1 MGNTSLSPD
10 GQRSSR
16 TNRAIVDETPDEVLL
31 NMVKG
36 DRCKNRF
43 RGSAAA
49 KSDPVDEPEEEEAAS
64 PDKKPTRKKVGIKQ
78 KTQYELAFIKRK
90 ALRDKGMWKAQV
102 PPYTPGEAQD
112 EPVVKVPEN
121 QEEDRNDR

>member
-49 KSDPVDEPEEEEAAS
+49 KSDPVDEPDEEAES

-102 PPYTPGEAQD
+102 PPYTPGEALD
-112 EPVVKVPEN
+112 EPIVKCPVN
-121 QEEDRNDR
+121 QEEEQRNDR